1 MPGINP
7 TPPLFRS
14 LGIAASGLD
23 AQRLRM
29 DIAAQNIANADVTR
43 TPEGGPYRRK
53 VVELAPA
60 TQPQFQQVLHSALAT
75 PAPLPTLP
83 PVPALP
89 GFPAMP
95 LVPGQETPLPPTPAS
110 TEFGVAVRGV
120 GEDLSEGL
128 RVYEPGH
135 PDADAQGYVQRSNVR
150 VTDELVELMDARRLF
165 EANATVFQVAKAML
179 RRAIDI

>member
-1 MPGINP
+1 MPINNT

-53 VVELAPA
+53 VVQLETA
-60 TQPQFQQVLHSALAT
+60 TQPQFQNVLHSALQGPALPPLT
-75 PAPLPTLP
+75 VPAMPVPGGLPLPLEVPAPLP
-83 PVPALP
+83 
-89 GFPAMP
+89 
-95 LVPGQETPLPPTPAS
+95 PAS
-110 TEFGVAVRGV
+110 NEFGVAVRGIT
-120 GEDLSEGL
+120 EDTSEGP
-128 RVYEPGH
+128 RIYDPGH
-135 PDADAQGYVQRSNVR
+135 PDADAQGYVQRPNVR
-150 VTDELVELMDARRLF
+150 VTDEMVELMDARRLF